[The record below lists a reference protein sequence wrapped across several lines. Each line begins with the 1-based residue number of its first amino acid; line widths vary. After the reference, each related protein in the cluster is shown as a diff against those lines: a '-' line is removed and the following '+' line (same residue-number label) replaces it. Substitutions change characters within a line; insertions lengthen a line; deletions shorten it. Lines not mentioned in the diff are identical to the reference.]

1 MGRKNPF
8 LSSRGPARKAPPL
21 RVLATDHA
29 RQFQIENDFYEI
41 DDFDRQYVSI
51 GGFFGT
57 HGPHV
62 FAAAPE
68 LLTAV
73 KDLLA
78 PLERASIMLEARG
91 KKLDSGA
98 QASLDAARAAVTK
111 AEGGA

>member
-1 MGRKNPF
+1 MAKRNPF
-8 LSSRGPARKAPPL
+8 LSSHAAARKTPPL
-21 RVLATDHA
+21 SVVATDHA
-29 RQFQIENDFYEI
+29 RQFYIENDYSEL
-41 DDFDRQYVSI
+41 DDFDREYVSI
-51 GGFFGT
+51 GGFFGN

-68 LLTAV
+68 LLVAV